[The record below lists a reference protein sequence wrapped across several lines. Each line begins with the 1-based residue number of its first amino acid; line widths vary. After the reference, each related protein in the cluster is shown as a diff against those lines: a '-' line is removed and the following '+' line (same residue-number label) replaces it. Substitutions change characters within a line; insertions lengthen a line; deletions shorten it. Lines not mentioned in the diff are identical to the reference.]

1 MEIEIDCR
9 EIQLITFF
17 QKLDLSI
24 KALTIGDIIIKK
36 DSKELVIIERKTLSD
51 FLSSIKSSRYS
62 EQRERLK
69 LYRTENPHVKIIY
82 MVEGTRFDLFP
93 EKSIIFGAM
102 ENLILFH
109 DIYVLFTINTEHT
122 AKTIENMSKK
132 LSETDTSSLKES
144 LNLPV
149 TKKAK
154 INENMFLLQLCLI
167 PGVSRTVAEK
177 IVEKYENLQIFL
189 ETKPGIE
196 NLADILIAKRKLGK
210 KLAEKII
217 QVYWGAALAV

>member
-1 MEIEIDCR
+1 
-9 EIQLITFF
+9 
-17 QKLDLSI
+17 
-24 KALTIGDIIIKK
+24 
-36 DSKELVIIERKTLSD
+36 
-51 FLSSIKSSRYS
+51 
-62 EQRERLK
+62 
-69 LYRTENPHVKIIY
+69 